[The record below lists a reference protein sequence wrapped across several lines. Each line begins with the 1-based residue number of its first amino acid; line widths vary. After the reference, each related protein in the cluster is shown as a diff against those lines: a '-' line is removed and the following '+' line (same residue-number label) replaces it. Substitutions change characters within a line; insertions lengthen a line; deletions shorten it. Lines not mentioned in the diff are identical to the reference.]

1 MPYDL
6 IMIIMLRQ
14 SFSDMFL
21 CLPSNI
27 LYRNIE
33 VWSSPQQSR
42 PSIFD
47 RQRKEESSQQLKS
60 IPNSKISDKS
70 PNFSWQK
77 YKLLTLSLPY
87 LLSCYV
93 LALGR
98 ITALVLCRQSPLN
111 LHQFCLIRGCKY
123 YTQYGPIKNSR
134 IKNQPSDFGK
144 K

>member
-6 IMIIMLRQ
+6 MMFIMLRW

-47 RQRKEESSQQLKS
+47 RQRKEESSQFLKS
-60 IPNSKISDKS
+60 IPNSKFSSEIQFHISEPFPRSCSCFTTLVIRQDFLCSIGILHLPVFGYIRCASDSKMLVVS
-70 PNFSWQK
+70 LHYTSVEI
-77 YKLLTLSLPY
+77 LLTLQGVS
-87 LLSCYV
+87 
-93 LALGR
+93 
-98 ITALVLCRQSPLN
+98 
-111 LHQFCLIRGCKY
+111 H
-123 YTQYGPIKNSR
+123 
-134 IKNQPSDFGK
+134 
-144 K
+144 